1 MKVKKRVPGTASDI
15 AVGDVVDHYG
25 TVVFVGRNEYGE
37 VHFAYLNGNGLCTEL
52 VDDDCSVTLVR
63 EAETPDSVAVGSYYG
78 DTLLIEDTEWDE
90 SGSIQITAKDGV
102 GNVLMFGRMFDATK
116 VIDAIKTV
124 KGLE

>member
-25 TVVFVGRNEYGE
+25 TVVFVGR
-37 VHFAYLNGNGLCTEL
+37 NGLCTEL